1 MEGLT
6 RENGNVI
13 DTIFK
18 HVDEYLKANIFD
30 KDQLLVTQ
38 LYRDDNLV
46 VDSMPVEILNDLRES
61 ARLMVAA
68 GLKKDIYLATSH
80 RIDGFHFW
88 KSLDIYPASARTGI
102 EAFRFDKSLGILR
115 DLLNLTYCVK
125 EQAIARLHRI
135 TLDVLNYSE
144 MMYHDWRSS
153 WNKILN
159 LLKLDIDDEL
169 EPNVAA
175 ELMKNELRSFS
186 EL

>member
-1 MEGLT
+1 MVYMEGLT

-68 GLKKDIYLATSH
+68 GLK
-80 RIDGFHFW
+80 
-88 KSLDIYPASARTGI
+88 
-102 EAFRFDKSLGILR
+102 
-115 DLLNLTYCVK
+115 
-125 EQAIARLHRI
+125 
-135 TLDVLNYSE
+135 
-144 MMYHDWRSS
+144 
-153 WNKILN
+153 
-159 LLKLDIDDEL
+159 
-169 EPNVAA
+169 
-175 ELMKNELRSFS
+175 
-186 EL
+186 